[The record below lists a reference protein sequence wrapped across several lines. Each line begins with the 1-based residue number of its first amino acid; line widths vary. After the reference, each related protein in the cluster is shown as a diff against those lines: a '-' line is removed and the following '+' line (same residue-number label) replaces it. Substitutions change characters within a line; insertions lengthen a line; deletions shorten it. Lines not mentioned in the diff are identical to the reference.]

1 MLLACSC
8 SSFCTMLLLVTVHHS
23 TISRNVNDFPHCTVT
38 FYKIGVCHLLQ
49 VFQGYLLQSFEICKQ
64 ISPVPCLAVS
74 SGQIHGK
81 AQVGVEAPDQ
91 ACSCIGD
98 RPVEFHLL
106 NIPLFYL
113 FYLLKNCLLK
123 VINIHS
129 LVR

>member
-1 MLLACSC
+1 M
-8 SSFCTMLLLVTVHHS
+8 
-23 TISRNVNDFPHCTVT
+23 
-38 FYKIGVCHLLQ
+38 
-49 VFQGYLLQSFEICKQ
+49 LQSFEICKQ

-129 LVR
+129 LFGSANSTNIELYLVAGKPVTA